1 MCIRDSYI
9 TKPYHTGI
17 LLARINALL
26 KRAYPDGAQEEVEWR
41 GITLTLSTGTARFKD
56 NETALSKNEQ
66 RILYCLMKS
75 KGRILTRDEL
85 MNALWQSDEFV
96 DDNTLTVNIN
106 RLRRKLEKLGVTDY
120 IKTRRGQ
127 GYSV

>member
-96 DDNTLTVNIN
+96 DDLSLIH
-106 RLRRKLEKLGVTDY
+106 
-120 IKTRRGQ
+120 I
-127 GYSV
+127 